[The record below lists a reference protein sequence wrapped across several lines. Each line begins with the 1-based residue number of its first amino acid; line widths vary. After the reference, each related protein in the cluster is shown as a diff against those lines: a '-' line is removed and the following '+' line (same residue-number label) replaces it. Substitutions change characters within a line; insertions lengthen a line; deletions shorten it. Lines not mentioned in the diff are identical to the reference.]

1 MKVSK
6 KFGMGLLA
14 LGLCTTLVACGSNDK
29 GDKKESKGSDGQHTV
44 ALVTD
49 LGGVDDKSFNQSAWE
64 GLQEWGKTNKLEKGN
79 GGYNYYQSNSDSE
92 FDTNINTALND
103 GFETIFGIGYKLKPA
118 IDAAA
123 AANADKNFVLIDD
136 QIDGKDNVASVV
148 FKDNEAAYLAGIAA
162 AMTTKSNKVGF
173 VGGQEGDVIGR
184 FDAGFEA
191 GVKSVNKDIDVS
203 SSYVGSFGDAP
214 KGKATAEAMYGKGID
229 IIYHAS
235 GDTGNGV
242 FTAAKDIIK
251 ADKDKKVWVIG
262 VDRDQTAE
270 GKEGELNVTLTSTLK
285 GVSKVV
291 QDLATQAN
299 DGKFP
304 GGEHLVYGLKED
316 GVDLSEGQLSDE
328 IKEAVNKAKEE
339 IKEGKIEVPEKPAKK

>member
-6 KFGMGLLA
+6 KLGMAVLA
-14 LGLCTTLVACGSNDK
+14 LGLSTTLVACGGGSK
-29 GDKKESKGSDGQHTV
+29 DKKEGAADAGHSV

-64 GLQEWGKTNKLEKGN
+64 GLQAWGKDNKLEKGN

-103 GFETIFGIGYKLKPA
+103 GFNTIFGIGFKLKPA
-118 IDAAA
+118 IESAAS
-123 AANADKNFVLIDD
+123 ANADKNFVLIDD

-162 AMTTKSNKVGF
+162 AMTTKSDKIGF

-184 FDAGFEA
+184 FDAGFTA
-191 GVKSVNKDIDVS
+191 GAKSVNKDIEVTIN
-203 SSYVGSFGDAP
+203 YVGSFGDAP
-214 KGKATAEAMYGKGID
+214 KGKAAAEAMYGKGID
-229 IIYHAS
+229 VIYHAA

-251 ADKDKKVWVIG
+251 ADAKKDVWVVG
-262 VDRDQTAE
+262 VDRDQE
-270 GKEGELNVTLTSTLK
+270 DQGKEGDRNVTLTSTLK
-285 GVSKVV
+285 GVSQVV
-291 QDLATQAN
+291 QDMATQAN
-299 DGKFP
+299 EGKFP
-304 GGEHLVYGLKED
+304 GGEHLVYGLKEE
-316 GVDLSEGQLSDE
+316 GVDLTDGQLSDE
-328 IKEAVNKAKEE
+328 IKGAVSKAKEG
-339 IKEGKIEVPEKPAKK
+339 IKSGKIEVPEKPEK

>member
-1 MKVSK
+1 MKISK
-6 KFGMGLLA
+6 KLGMAVLA
-14 LGLCTTLVACGSNDK
+14 LGLSTTLVACGGGSK
-29 GDKKESKGSDGQHTV
+29 DKKEESTKSGHSV

-64 GLQEWGKTNKLEKGN
+64 GLQAWGKDNKLEKGN

-103 GFETIFGIGYKLKPA
+103 GFGTIFGIGFKLKPA
-118 IDAAA
+118 IESAAS
-123 AANADKNFVLIDD
+123 ANADKNFVLIDD

-162 AMTTKSNKVGF
+162 AMTTKTDKIGF

-184 FDAGFEA
+184 FDAGFTA
-191 GVKSVNKDIDVS
+191 GAKSVNPDIEVTS
-203 SSYVGSFGDAP
+203 TYVGSFGDAP
-214 KGKATAEAMYGKGID
+214 KGKAAAEAMYGKGID
-229 IIYHAS
+229 IIYHAA

-242 FTAAKDIIK
+242 FTAAKDIVK
-251 ADKDKKVWVIG
+251 ADSKKDVWVVG

-270 GKEGELNVTLTSTLK
+270 GKEGDRNVTLTSTLK
-285 GVSKVV
+285 GVSQVV
-291 QDLATQAN
+291 QDMATQAN
-299 DGKFP
+299 EGKFP

-316 GVDLSEGQLSDE
+316 GVDLTDGQLSDE
-328 IKEAVNKAKEE
+328 IKEAVAKAKEG
-339 IKEGKIEVPEKPAKK
+339 IKTGDIEVPEKPEK